1 MLRPERTEFA
11 VNLSVLFTAL
21 HNGQVIREHNDEN
34 QGSSN
39 DMCRDAR
46 NPTTHSRIQIN
57 ITMVPVVPET
67 KKTQARPR
75 RRGHTFAK
83 LEITTQYI

>member
-46 NPTTHSRIQIN
+46 NPTTHTLQNPDQYHDGSSSSRN
-57 ITMVPVVPET
+57 KEN
-67 KKTQARPR
+67 AS
-75 RRGHTFAK
+75 
-83 LEITTQYI
+83 